1 MKITNKIESY
11 NKIIE
16 LGLNRFPEKIFKS
29 SEINELQ
36 DFINTHPANY
46 YAIRDKSKAGGVF
59 KLKVEPQNI
68 LNEVS
73 GYDLF
78 SINVSSY
85 NYIDNQLLVG
95 EIFISGTSVNAILST
110 NSSYSVRD
118 AIRNPD
124 FNFMTNIFND
134 KILDKIPCFDEIYKY
149 IIYNKLQNTIV
160 EFAYFNKPV
169 GINKENII
177 IYELRTDY

>member
-29 SEINELQ
+29 SQKNEVEY
-36 DFINTHPANY
+36 FVKTYPANY
-46 YAIRDKSKAGGVF
+46 YAIRDKSKAGGIF
-59 KLKVEPQNI
+59 KLKVEPENI
-68 LNEVS
+68 LNEVA

-95 EIFISGTSVNAILST
+95 EIFISNTSVNAILST

-124 FNFMTNIFND
+124 FNFMTNIFDD
-134 KILDKIPCFDEIYKY
+134 KTLDKIPCFDAVYKY
-149 IIYNKLQNTIV
+149 IIDNKLQNTIV
-160 EFAYFNKPV
+160 EFAYFNKPI

>member
-11 NKIIE
+11 EKIIE
-16 LGLNRFPEKIFKS
+16 LGLNRFPEKIFKH
-29 SEINELQ
+29 SEINEVTE
-36 DFINTHPANY
+36 FINSYPAKY
-46 YAIRDKSKAGGVF
+46 YAIRDKSKAGGIF
-59 KLKVEPQNI
+59 KLKVEPENI

-95 EIFISGTSVNAILST
+95 EICISSTSVNAILSK
-110 NSSYSVRD
+110 NSKYSVRD
-118 AIRNPD
+118 AIRDPD
-124 FNFMTNIFND
+124 YNFIASIFDDEMLND
-134 KILDKIPCFDEIYKY
+134 IPHFDDIYKY
-149 IIYNKLQNTIV
+149 IVENKLQNTIV
-160 EFAYFNKPV
+160 EFALFNKPV
-169 GINKENII
+169 GINKENVI